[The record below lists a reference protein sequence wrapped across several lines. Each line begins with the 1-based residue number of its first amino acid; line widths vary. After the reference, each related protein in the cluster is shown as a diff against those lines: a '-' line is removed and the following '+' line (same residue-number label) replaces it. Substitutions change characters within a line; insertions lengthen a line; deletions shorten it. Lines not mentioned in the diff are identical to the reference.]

1 MNEPMIVKNLD
12 YPKDREAMADQFILV
27 LNELLLADRKAIEAL
42 VEFRVLCDEMLADH
56 PTVQV
61 LQDERCYK
69 IGFLGVLNGLVGVI
83 ESGPR
88 TGWGLITAVF
98 NDDGE
103 LQCFRRT
110 VNAD

>member
-1 MNEPMIVKNLD
+1 MTVKNLD

-27 LNELLLADRKAIEAL
+27 LNELLDANREAIEAL
-42 VEFRVLCDEMLADH
+42 VEFRVPCDEMLAQH

-61 LQDERCYK
+61 NQDENGYG

-83 ESGPR
+83 KSGPR

-98 NDDGE
+98 EVDNK
-103 LQCFRRT
+103 LVRFQRT
-110 VNAD
+110 NAG